1 PIGRPIANTQLYIL
15 DALGQPVP
23 LGVAGELHIG
33 GVGVARGYLN
43 RPDLTAE
50 RFIPDPFS
58 NRPGAR
64 LYKTGDLARWLPDGS
79 IEYLGRNDFQVKL
92 RGFRIELGEI
102 EARLMQ
108 CPGVQEAVVVAR
120 EDSPGDTRLVA
131 YLCPQ
136 PGVTPDPAD
145 LRQQLSL
152 HLAEYMV
159 PGAFVTLDVFPLT
172 PNGKLDRKALPAP
185 DQSAVATRDY
195 AAPQGEVETALAAI
209 WQELLGLAR
218 VGRHDHF
225 FELGGHSL
233 MIVSLI
239 ERLRRAGL
247 ALDVRGVFSTPVL
260 SDMAQ
265 AIEAHQDKPTV
276 VVPPNRIPVDCTA
289 ITPDLLPMVTLT
301 QPEIDR
307 ITDTVSGGASNI
319 QDIYP
324 LAPLQEGILFHH
336 LLQEQGDTYLLRS
349 VVAFTH
355 RERLDAFLGA
365 LQHVINRHDILRTA
379 VCWQDLSQPVQVVWR
394 QAILPIN
401 HFEPT
406 SPDEVLEQLQAHTEP
421 RTRRIDLS
429 QAPLFRAD
437 IAHDPKQNEWLLAL
451 SFHHLISDHMTLALI
466 VGEIRLL
473 LQHRAD
479 ALPTPLPYRNFIAQT
494 LSVPN
499 SAHEAYFRD
508 QLADVD
514 EPTAPFGLLNV
525 QGSGE
530 DIHEARLVLDSTL
543 ASAIRQQARSLGVS
557 PSVLFHVA
565 WAQVLA
571 QTSGRDDVVF
581 GSVLLGRL
589 AGTEGAD
596 QIMGMFINT
605 LPLRISLADRGAAE
619 VVQHTSHN
627 LMMLLEHEQAPL
639 ALAQRCSGVTPPMP
653 LFSALLNYRHTQA
666 GSTDNTLSDIRVL
679 TSEER
684 TNYPLTLAV
693 DDRGEGFSLVA
704 QTLADIDPHRLVSY
718 LMTAISSLVDA
729 LETEPQR
736 SILSL
741 PVLPDSERQQM
752 LADFNATNADIPR
765 HALTHE
771 LFEAQAART
780 PDAIAVVFGE
790 TVLSY
795 DDLNRRANRLAHH
808 LLSFGVRPDA
818 RVAICVERGL
828 DMVVGLL
835 GILKA
840 GGAYVPLDPTYPV
853 ERLRYMLD
861 NAKPVVLITQSAHIG
876 IMNDSLPVVLLDGG
890 DTSPFDNEPDTPT
903 EARKQGLTPRNLAYV
918 IYTSGSTGKPKGVM
932 VEHANMV
939 NFLCSMRKEPGITQ
953 EDVLL
958 GVTSLSFDISIL
970 EIFLPLLNGARLVLA
985 TQAQA
990 ADAQQLAMLIE
1001 RHAVS
1006 FMQATPSTWR
1016 MLLELSD
1023 FTLPPDFKALCGGE
1037 ALPENLAT
1045 ALLQKVT
1052 TLWNLYGP
1060 TETTIWSTLNG
1071 LTAPT
1076 PYIGHPIANTQIY
1089 ILDPQGRVVPL
1100 GVAGE
1105 IHIAGAG
1112 VVRGYL
1118 GRPDLTAERFIHD
1131 PFSRSPEARM
1141 YKTGDLGRWLP
1152 DGTLEYLGR
1161 NDFQV
1166 KVRGFRIELGEIETR
1181 LVRCPGVHDAVVIA
1195 REDSPGDKRL
1205 VAYLRA
1211 QPDTALD
1218 PAELRQRLSEELAE
1232 YMIPSAFVTLD
1243 AFPLTPNGK
1252 LDRKA
1257 LPAPDQSAIA
1267 TRGYEAP
1274 QGELETALA
1283 RIWQTLLG
1291 LERVGRHDH
1300 FFELGG
1306 HSLLAVQLNARI
1318 RAEFLTD
1325 IPIVAIFQHPQLS
1338 ALAEVILAAQIHA
1351 AWGNDTD
1358 ALTHDLDSMSAEEL
1372 MAILDGDT
1380 NDE

>member
-1 PIGRPIANTQLYIL
+1 MESCL
-15 DALGQPVP
+15 
-23 LGVAGELHIG
+23 LHC
-33 GVGVARGYLN
+33 
-43 RPDLTAE
+43 
-50 RFIPDPFS
+50 
-58 NRPGAR
+58 
-64 LYKTGDLARWLPDGS
+64 
-79 IEYLGRNDFQVKL
+79 Q
-92 RGFRIELGEI
+92 
-102 EARLMQ
+102 
-108 CPGVQEAVVVAR
+108 GVQEAVVIAR
-120 EDSPGDTRLVA
+120 EDSPRDTRLVA
-131 YLCPQ
+131 YLIAQ
-136 PGVTPDPAD
+136 PDAELVPAD
-145 LRQQLSL
+145 LRQQLSTR
-152 HLAEYMV
+152 LADYMI
-159 PGAFVTLDVFPLT
+159 PAAFVMLDAFPLT
-172 PNGKLDRKALPAP
+172 PNGKLDRKALPVPA
-185 DQSAVATRDY
+185 QSAVVTRGY
-195 AAPQGEVETALAAI
+195 EAPQGDVEVTLATL
-209 WQELLGLAR
+209 WQDLLGLDR

-239 ERLRRAGL
+239 ERLRNAGL
-247 ALDVRGVFSTPVL
+247 TLDVRSVFSTPVL
-260 SDMAQ
+260 SEMALSIQ
-265 AIEAHQDKPTV
+265 TYQNRPPI
-276 VVPPNRIPVDCTA
+276 VVPPNRIPAGCTA
-289 ITPDLLPMVTLT
+289 VTPDMLSLATLT
-301 QPEIDR
+301 QVEIDR
-307 ITDTVSGGASNI
+307 ITETVSGGASNI

-349 VVAFTH
+349 MVAFTH
-355 RERLDAFLGA
+355 RERLDAFLDA
-365 LQHVINRHDILRTA
+365 LQQVINRHDILRTA

-406 SPDEVLEQLQAHTEP
+406 SQDDVLAQLQAHTEP

-429 QAPLFRAD
+429 QAPLFSAD
-437 IAHDPKQNEWLLAL
+437 IAHDPKRNEWLLAL

-466 VGEIRLL
+466 VSEIRLL

-508 QLADVD
+508 QLADID
-514 EPTAPFGLLNV
+514 EPTAPFGLLNI

-530 DIHEARLVLDSTL
+530 DIHEARLVLDATL
-543 ASAIRQQARSLGVS
+543 ASAIRQQARHLGVS

-571 QTSGRDDVVF
+571 KTSGRDDVVF

-596 QIMGMFINT
+596 RIMGMFINT

-619 VVQHTSHN
+619 VIRRTSHD
-627 LMMLLEHEQAPL
+627 LMLLLEHEQAPL

-666 GSTDNTLSDIRVL
+666 DSTDNTLNDIRVL

-693 DDRGEGFSLVA
+693 DDRNEGFSLVA
-704 QTLADIDPHRLVSY
+704 QTLADIDPHRLVNY

-741 PVLPDSERQQM
+741 PVLPDDERQQIQV
-752 LADFNATNADIPR
+752 DFNATDMDIPQ
-765 HALTHE
+765 HALIHE
-771 LFEAQAART
+771 LFEAQVTRT
-780 PDAIAVVFGE
+780 PDAIAVVFGD
-790 TVLSY
+790 TALSY
-795 DDLNRRANRLAHH
+795 NELDRQANRLAHH
-808 LLSFGVRPDA
+808 LLSCGVRPDE

-828 DMVVGLL
+828 NMVIGLL

-861 NAKPVVLITQSAHIG
+861 DAKPVALLTQSAHIE
-876 IMNDSLPVVLLDGG
+876 IMNGNLPVVLLDSG
-890 DTSPFDNEPDTPT
+890 DVSPFDNEPDTSP
-903 EARKQGLTPRNLAYV
+903 EARKRGLTPRHLAYV

-939 NFLCSMRKEPGITQ
+939 NFLCSMRKEPGIAQ

-970 EIFLPLLNGARLVLA
+970 EIFLPLLNGARLILA
-985 TQAQA
+985 TQEQA

-1016 MLLELSD
+1016 MLVELSD

-1071 LTAPT
+1071 LTTPT

-1131 PFSRSPEARM
+1131 PFSRSPDVRM
-1141 YKTGDLGRWLP
+1141 YKTGDLGRWLT

-1181 LVRCPGVHDAVVIA
+1181 LDRCPGVHDAVVIA

-1211 QPDTALD
+1211 QPDTVLD
-1218 PAELRQRLSEELAE
+1218 PADLRQRLSEELAE

-1243 AFPLTPNGK
+1243 TFPLTPNGK

-1257 LPAPDQSAIA
+1257 LPAPDQSAMV

-1274 QGELETALA
+1274 QGELERALA
-1283 RIWQTLLG
+1283 QIWQTLLG

-1318 RAEFLTD
+1318 RAEFFTD

-1380 NDE
+1380 KDE